1 VCGIAGQMARPG
13 SLVDRGAIEAIGR
26 AIAHRGPDGCG
37 SYFRDDVGF
46 HHGRLAIIDLATGA
60 QPLFDSGGRALIVNG
75 EIYNYRE
82 IRSTIDPSQ
91 LKTQSDC
98 EPLLHLYNTRDLAF
112 LRDIRGMYALAL
124 HDPDRQR
131 LILARDPFGIKQL
144 YYVQT
149 DRGLFFASE
158 PQALIQS
165 QLVPASVRAD
175 AAHELLQLQF
185 TTRAE
190 TIFAGIYRLLPGEL
204 LVVEKGTI
212 VGRQRIEALPAGP
225 TRRLSERGA
234 LATLNDVLLDAVT
247 IHQRSD
253 VPYGLFLSSGI
264 DSATILKCMSELNGE
279 PVRTYTAAFP
289 ETGVHDERESARK
302 MASAAGAVHCEIAV
316 TASQFFTRLPEICA
330 AVDDPVCDF
339 AIVPYFLMA
348 ERAAVD
354 VKVVLCGLGGDELLA
369 GYGRYR
375 RQMLPW
381 WLGGRVRRRN
391 GPCDGLPL
399 LRHPNGGW
407 RDGIA
412 AAEADAARHGYNRLQ
427 QAQAIDFVDWLPHCN
442 LIELDRC
449 LMHWGLEGRTPLL
462 EPGVATFSFLLPNR
476 LKLRKGQ
483 GKYLLR
489 RWLAEHFEAAQPF
502 ARKRGFTVPV
512 GEWIASKA
520 GHLGTLVAR
529 DAGIAELCFPEV
541 VAQVFASPTKSHQL
555 LAWRLLFYALWHR
568 FHIRGLKPVGDVFDC
583 LTSNAD

>member
-1 VCGIAGQMARPG
+1 VCGLAGQMARPG
-13 SLVDRGAIEAIGR
+13 SLVDRDSIAAMGR
-26 AIAHRGPDGCG
+26 ALAHRGPDGCG
-37 SYFRDDVGF
+37 TYFRDDVGF
-46 HHGRLAIIDLATGA
+46 HHGRLAIIDLATGS
-60 QPLFDSGGRALIVNG
+60 QPLIDRGERALIANG

-82 IRSTIDPSQ
+82 LRSTIDPSE

-98 EPLLHLYNTRDLAF
+98 EPLLYLYKTLGLDF

-131 LILARDPFGIKQL
+131 LILARDSFGIKQL
-144 YYVQT
+144 YYIQT
-149 DRGLFFASE
+149 DNGLFFASE
-158 PQALIQS
+158 PQALLQAK
-165 QLVPASVRAD
+165 LVPATVRTD
-175 AAHELLQLQF
+175 TAHELLQLQF

-190 TIFAGIYRLLPGEL
+190 TIFAGIYRVLPGEL

-212 VGRQRIEALPAGP
+212 VDRRHREALPLGP
-225 TRRLSERGA
+225 TRRVSEPKA
-234 LATLNDVLLDAVT
+234 LASLNDVLIDAVT

-264 DSATILKCMSELNGE
+264 DSATILQCMSALNSE

-289 ETGVHDERESARK
+289 ETGVHDERDSARQ
-302 MASAAGAVHCEIAV
+302 MAVAAGARHTEVAI
-316 TASQFFTRLPEICA
+316 TAPQFFARLPEICA

-339 AIVPYFLMA
+339 AIVPYFLLA
-348 ERAAVD
+348 ERAARD

-381 WLGGRVRRRN
+381 WLGGRVRRRS
-391 GPCDGLPL
+391 GPCDGLAL
-399 LRHPNGGW
+399 LRHPNTGW

-412 AAEADAARHGYNRLQ
+412 AAEADAGRHRYNRLQ
-427 QAQAIDFVDWLPHCN
+427 QAQAVDFVDWLPHCN

-462 EPGVATFSFLLPNR
+462 EPCVAHFSFLLPNR

-489 RWLAEHFEAAQPF
+489 QWLAEHFEAAKPF

-512 GEWIASKA
+512 GEWIASKGA
-520 GHLGTLVAR
+520 VLGKLVAT
-529 DAGIAELCFPEV
+529 DIGIAELCFPEL
-541 VAQVFASPTKSHQL
+541 VAEVFASRTKSHQL

-568 FHIRGLKPVGDVFDC
+568 THIRGLPPAGDVFDC
-583 LTSNAD
+583 LSTTA